1 MRSST
6 SLPDAYA
13 ASALL
18 VAIALVPRA
27 ALAAGG
33 SEGGD
38 PVMDFIYQ
46 VGNFALLIAVIFFV
60 ARKPVMAYLAERRTQ
75 IKNDLDKAAEL
86 LSVAEAR
93 QTEISARLR
102 DLEAQLEEIAELSK
116 QRAEEES
123 ERILAKARATAERIQ
138 SDALEATAQELLR
151 AQRELRAEAAG
162 LAVELAGEILKEQ
175 VGDADRQR
183 LLDEFITRVEPR
195 SDNQTRGA

>member
-1 MRSST
+1 MLT
-6 SLPDAYA
+6 
-13 ASALL
+13 
-18 VAIALVPRA
+18 
-27 ALAAGG
+27 
-33 SEGGD
+33 
-38 PVMDFIYQ
+38 
-46 VGNFALLIAVIFFV
+46 
-60 ARKPVMAYLAERRTQ
+60 
-75 IKNDLDKAAEL
+75 
-86 LSVAEAR
+86 VAEAR
-93 QTEISARLR
+93 QAEISARLR

-123 ERILAKARATAERIQ
+123 ERILAKARAAAERIQ

>member
-1 MRSST
+1 MRSSMPLT
-6 SLPDAYA
+6 YAYA

-46 VGNFALLIAVIFFV
+46 VGNFALLIAVIFFA

-86 LSVAEAR
+86 LTVAEAR
-93 QTEISARLR
+93 QAEISARLR

-123 ERILAKARATAERIQ
+123 ERILAKARAAAERIQ

>member
-1 MRSST
+1 MRSSMPL
-6 SLPDAYA
+6 SYAYA

-123 ERILAKARATAERIQ
+123 ERILAKARAAAERIQ

>member
-1 MRSST
+1 MRSSMPLT
-6 SLPDAYA
+6 YVY
-13 ASALL
+13 ALL

-75 IKNDLDKAAEL
+75 IKTDLDKAAEL

-123 ERILAKARATAERIQ
+123 ERILAKARAAAERIQ

>member
-1 MRSST
+1 
-6 SLPDAYA
+6 
-13 ASALL
+13 
-18 VAIALVPRA
+18 
-27 ALAAGG
+27 
-33 SEGGD
+33 
-38 PVMDFIYQ
+38 MDLIYQ
-46 VGNFALLIAVIFFV
+46 IGNFAFLMAVIFFV

-123 ERILAKARATAERIQ
+123 ERILAKARAAAERIQ

>member
-1 MRSST
+1 MRSPMPLT
-6 SLPDAYA
+6 YAY
-13 ASALL
+13 ALL

-33 SEGGD
+33 GEGGD

-46 VGNFALLIAVIFFV
+46 VGNFALLIAVIFFA

-86 LSVAEAR
+86 LTVAEAR
-93 QTEISARLR
+93 QAEISARLR

-123 ERILAKARATAERIQ
+123 ERILAKARAAAERIQ

>member
-1 MRSST
+1 MRSSMPLT
-6 SLPDAYA
+6 YAYA

-123 ERILAKARATAERIQ
+123 ERILAKARAAAERIQ

-183 LLDEFITRVEPR
+183 VEPR

>member
-1 MRSST
+1 MRSSMPLT
-6 SLPDAYA
+6 YAYA

-175 VGDADRQR
+175 VVDADRQR

>member
-1 MRSST
+1 MRSSMPL
-6 SLPDAYA
+6 SYAYA

-123 ERILAKARATAERIQ
+123 ERILAKARAAAERIQ

-183 LLDEFITRVEPR
+183 LLDVFITRVEPR